1 MEGEQHVHAGVST
14 LQQGGQL
21 VSGEGGFLPGPL
33 HFDVLAVAGLDDVHV
48 HVSVGIEHVIQVE
61 VDFAVDQANGNG
73 RQIVGDD
80 RVLVVLTLEGVQGRW
95 CPSFLSLLGGWSK
108 VNGQAH
114 ALSDESADGEAQG
127 DVGRRDGSAAGAA
140 VGIEDVAVHV
150 EGNGPKRIQ
159 INGGTE
165 RTGDEALDFLRST
178 FRTTA
183 LTAEARIGGA
193 GKQGVFGVNPSLGG
207 VAWEP
212 AGEAGFLGAAGQN
225 NGIALLVQHGSEGV
239 GRKVQRD
246 FGGSHFVVGS
256 GKVQFG
262 FEFRHGAG
270 YGAGFIKP
278 SQPPNDGTG
287 RLKVCLPLH
296 LFMPQPQ
303 AVICAV
309 ARTPIGKFMGS
320 YATMSAVDLGVLT
333 VKELLSRAN
342 VDPSSGV
349 IEEVLFGQVLQA
361 GAGQNPARQV
371 ALGAGLPVST
381 PAATINKVCGSS
393 LKAAMMAA
401 NSIRA
406 GEYKAIVAG
415 GMESMSNAPQL
426 LMGQRKGA
434 KMGDSTLVDS
444 MIHDGLW
451 DVYNDVHMGT
461 TGETIAEECNIDRTT
476 MDAFAARSQQRA
488 AEAWANGWFDWETFP
503 VNIPQRRGDPVVL
516 NTDEGVRGDTTAESL
531 AGLRPV
537 FDREGAVTA
546 GNAST
551 LNDGASA
558 VLIAEAEFAK
568 AQGWEVIATIEDYC
582 TSGVEPA
589 RVMSAPIPA
598 VKSLLERNDLDVL
611 DVDVYEHNE
620 AFASASCAVA
630 QEVGIPEDRFNLHGG
645 AVSLGHPLGASGTRC
660 LITMLGVMRRLEAT
674 SGIVTLCLGGG
685 NAVAM
690 YVRRPE

>member
-1 MEGEQHVHAGVST
+1 MTQ
-14 LQQGGQL
+14 
-21 VSGEGGFLPGPL
+21 
-33 HFDVLAVAGLDDVHV
+33 
-48 HVSVGIEHVIQVE
+48 
-61 VDFAVDQANGNG
+61 
-73 RQIVGDD
+73 
-80 RVLVVLTLEGVQGRW
+80 
-95 CPSFLSLLGGWSK
+95 
-108 VNGQAH
+108 
-114 ALSDESADGEAQG
+114 
-127 DVGRRDGSAAGAA
+127 
-140 VGIEDVAVHV
+140 
-150 EGNGPKRIQ
+150 PK
-159 INGGTE
+159 
-165 RTGDEALDFLRST
+165 
-178 FRTTA
+178 
-183 LTAEARIGGA
+183 
-193 GKQGVFGVNPSLGG
+193 
-207 VAWEP
+207 
-212 AGEAGFLGAAGQN
+212 
-225 NGIALLVQHGSEGV
+225 
-239 GRKVQRD
+239 
-246 FGGSHFVVGS
+246 
-256 GKVQFG
+256 
-262 FEFRHGAG
+262 
-270 YGAGFIKP
+270 
-278 SQPPNDGTG
+278 
-287 RLKVCLPLH
+287 
-296 LFMPQPQ
+296 

-309 ARTPIGKFMGS
+309 ARTPIGKFMGAFS
-320 YATMSAVDLGVLT
+320 SMTAVDLGART
-333 VKELLSRAN
+333 VTELLNRAG
-342 VDPSSGV
+342 VEAASGLIDEV
-349 IEEVLFGQVLQA
+349 IFGQVLQA

-371 ALGAGLPVST
+371 AIGAGLPVST
-381 PAATINKVCGSS
+381 PCVTVNKVCGSS

-406 GEYKAIVAG
+406 GEYKVIIAG

-434 KMGDSTLVDS
+434 KMGDSKLIDS

-461 TGETIAEECNIDRTT
+461 TGETVAKECNIDRET

-488 AEAWANGWFDWETFP
+488 AEAWKNGWFDWETFP
-503 VNIPQRRGDPVVL
+503 VDIPQRRGDPL
-516 NTDEGVRGDTTAESL
+516 LLTTDEGVRENTTAQSL

-537 FDREGAVTA
+537 FDKDGTVTA

-568 AQGWEVIATIEDYC
+568 EQGWEILASIEDYC

-598 VKSLLERNDLDVL
+598 VKTLLERNNLDVL

-660 LITMLGVMRRLEAT
+660 LITMLGVMRRLNAT

-690 YVRRPE
+690 YVRRSS

>member
-1 MEGEQHVHAGVST
+1 MH
-14 LQQGGQL
+14 
-21 VSGEGGFLPGPL
+21 GP
-33 HFDVLAVAGLDDVHV
+33 HQAFSEARMGR
-48 HVSVGIEHVIQVE
+48 GQVE
-61 VDFAVDQANGNG
+61 
-73 RQIVGDD
+73 
-80 RVLVVLTLEGVQGRW
+80 GV
-95 CPSFLSLLGGWSK
+95 
-108 VNGQAH
+108 
-114 ALSDESADGEAQG
+114 
-127 DVGRRDGSAAGAA
+127 
-140 VGIEDVAVHV
+140 I
-150 EGNGPKRIQ
+150 
-159 INGGTE
+159 
-165 RTGDEALDFLRST
+165 
-178 FRTTA
+178 
-183 LTAEARIGGA
+183 LTAS
-193 GKQGVFGVNPSLGG
+193 FM
-207 VAWEP
+207 
-212 AGEAGFLGAAGQN
+212 
-225 NGIALLVQHGSEGV
+225 
-239 GRKVQRD
+239 
-246 FGGSHFVVGS
+246 
-256 GKVQFG
+256 
-262 FEFRHGAG
+262 
-270 YGAGFIKP
+270 
-278 SQPPNDGTG
+278 SQP
-287 RLKVCLPLH
+287 K
-296 LFMPQPQ
+296 

-309 ARTPIGKFMGS
+309 ARTPIGKFMGALS
-320 YATMSAVDLGVLT
+320 SMTAVDLGART
-333 VKELLSRAN
+333 VTELLNRAGVAATSGL
-342 VDPSSGV
+342 VDEV
-349 IEEVLFGQVLQA
+349 IFGQVLQA

-381 PAATINKVCGSS
+381 PCVTVNKVCGSS

-406 GEYKAIVAG
+406 GEYKVIIAG

-434 KMGDSTLVDS
+434 KMGDSKLIDS

-461 TGETIAEECNIDRTT
+461 TGETVAKECNIDRET

-488 AEAWANGWFDWETFP
+488 AEAWKNGWFDWETFP
-503 VNIPQRRGDPVVL
+503 VDIPQRRGDPL
-516 NTDEGVRGDTTAESL
+516 LLTTDEGVRGNTTAQSL

-537 FDREGAVTA
+537 FDKDGTVTA

-568 AQGWEVIATIEDYC
+568 EQGWEILASIEDYC

-598 VKSLLERNDLDVL
+598 VKTLLERNNLDVL

-660 LITMLGVMRRLEAT
+660 LITMLGVMRRLNAT

-690 YVRRPE
+690 YVRRPA